1 MRKPKPKGN
10 SAVAYVRVSTGRQV
24 DEGNSIDNHLSLEL
38 DQKMKIIIRNNK
50 SFRTPIIHI
59 LTIG

>member
-38 DQKMKIIIRNNK
+38 D
-50 SFRTPIIHI
+50 
-59 LTIG
+59 